1 LAPLRAVFRKKPIT
15 LKSEISAI
23 LASGKVGSLALT
35 LDDKD
40 VVLLLK
46 AAVEREGSISAFA
59 KHHGLGRTNLTNML
73 NGKRPVSSSLVKAFG
88 LRKAYIPQKTMN
100 DDG

>member
-1 LAPLRAVFRKKPIT
+1 VFRKKPIT

-46 AAVEREGSISAFA
+46 AAVEREGSTFA
-59 KHHGLGRTNLTNML
+59 KHHGLGRTNLTNMW